1 LKGRRRLTPHMDL
14 SSNLSDAPTGVGQL
28 ETLGVQ
34 VRRIE
39 RPDTEKEAQRILA
52 QALKEKWTV
61 FPCGGGTSLAVGM
74 LPETVDIALV
84 TTGMNRV
91 LAFDPRNLNMAVSAG
106 MTLDQINQ
114 FLAGQENGFFLPLDP
129 PHSHRATIG
138 GAYAANSSGPL
149 RLRYGTLRDQVLGV
163 RVADS
168 QGREVGFGGKT
179 VKNVSGYD
187 LTKFFIGSAG
197 SLCLITSISLRVY
210 PLPESS
216 SLCDLIFGTLE
227 ELERFLGALRSSV
240 LIPSAV
246 VVTGLAGGPGVSDT
260 VGMRFRVMI
269 GFEGLNPAVER
280 QNRDLLKMA
289 DEFGGMGGARAGR
302 DMMVRGIRS
311 AVDPDKFLE
320 DPLFLKISVPIV
332 QGPRIFAAIHKAA
345 QQSGLPLKGVL
356 SAADGVMFIY
366 TGGIYQENIAV
377 FVEEI
382 KDLVS
387 EGRGYLTPLLAH
399 RLFLQSWGARV
410 EPALHRLV
418 LQPIK
423 ERLDPTRVFPPIV

>member
-1 LKGRRRLTPHMDL
+1 M
-14 SSNLSDAPTGVGQL
+14 
-28 ETLGVQ
+28 
-34 VRRIE
+34 
-39 RPDTEKEAQRILA
+39 
-52 QALKEKWTV
+52 
-61 FPCGGGTSLAVGM
+61 
-74 LPETVDIALV
+74 VDMVLV
-84 TTGMNRV
+84 TTGMNRM
-91 LAFDPRNLNMAVSAG
+91 LAFDPRNLNMVVLAG

-114 FLAGQENGFFLPLDP
+114 FLVGQENGFFLPLDP

-163 RVADS
+163 RGADS

-197 SLCLITSISLRVY
+197 SLCLITSISFRVY

-227 ELERFLGALRSSV
+227 ELEKFLGALRSSV

-246 VVTGLAGGPGVSDT
+246 VVTGLSGGPGVSDT

-269 GFEGLNPAVER
+269 GFEGLKPAVER
-280 QNRDLLKMA
+280 QNRELLKLA
-289 DEFGGMGGARAGR
+289 DEFGGMGDVRAGR
-302 DMMVRGIRS
+302 DTMVRGIRS
-311 AVDPDKFLE
+311 AVDPDGFLE

-332 QGPRIFAAIHKAA
+332 QGPRTFAAIHKAA
-345 QQSGLPLKGVL
+345 QSSGLPLKGAL

-366 TGGIYQENIAV
+366 TGGACQKNTAV
-377 FVEEI
+377 FVKEL
-382 KDLVS
+382 KDLVT
-387 EGRGYLTPLLAH
+387 EGHGYVAPFLAH
-399 RLFLQSWGARV
+399 RIFLQTWGARV
-410 EPALHRLV
+410 EPALHKLV

-423 ERLDPTRVFPPIV
+423 ESLDPTGVFPPIV

>member
-1 LKGRRRLTPHMDL
+1 MDL
-14 SSNLSDAPTGVGQL
+14 QTDLPSNISSAPTGVGQL
-28 ETLGVQ
+28 ESLGVQ
-34 VRRIE
+34 VRRAE
-39 RPDTEKEAQRILA
+39 RPATEKEAQRILA

-61 FPCGGGTSLAVGM
+61 LPCGGGTSLAAGV
-74 LPETVDIALV
+74 LPETVDMVLF

-91 LAFDPRNLNMAVSAG
+91 LAFDPRNLNMAVLAG
-106 MTLDQINQ
+106 MTLDQVNQ

-163 RVADS
+163 RGADS

-187 LTKFFIGSAG
+187 LTKFLIGSAG

-227 ELERFLGALRSSV
+227 ELEKFIGALRSSV

-260 VGMRFRVMI
+260 GGMRFRVMI
-269 GFEGLNPAVER
+269 GFEGISLAVER
-280 QNRDLLKMA
+280 QNRDLLKLA
-289 DEFGGMGGARAGR
+289 GEFGGMGDARAGR
-302 DMMVRGIRS
+302 GMMIRGIRS
-311 AVDPDKFLE
+311 AVDPDRFLE
-320 DPLFLKISVPIV
+320 DPLVLKISVPIV
-332 QGPRIFAAIHKAA
+332 QGPRTFAAIHKAA

-356 SAADGVMFIY
+356 SAADGVMFLY
-366 TGGIYQENIAV
+366 TGGSYQKSTAV
-377 FVEEI
+377 FVKEL
-382 KDLVS
+382 KNLVS
-387 EGRGYLTPLLAH
+387 EGSGYIVPLLAH
-399 RLFLQSWGARV
+399 RSFLEGWGARV

-423 ERLDPTRVFPPIV
+423 ERIDPTGVFPPIV